1 MNRSSPLSRSLV
13 AGALLALVASGALCQ
28 FELQPKVN
36 VLTRPTSTPDP
47 PCQQDVGQAPP
58 RLKVEPARPSEM
70 PRAEKEALPSSRAIF
85 QLLQR
90 VQEASE
96 TNDRRGFA
104 DALAQSRAT
113 VAGLAAGNQKKGVD
127 ELLRTYADVARV
139 WDFSMTSR
147 TGAFFDSESQG
158 GALLMTLRSV
168 PGFEEFILGKSF
180 VDPVTNQR
188 YYPSRE
194 TLDFL
199 AAYSKQRLA
208 RLIAGQPLA
217 ERRISRQTASHAP
230 QAYRLALRKQ
240 VEPAPSARVAKQHPA
255 TSEAGESTQAE
266 SGSTS
271 PVPAPSSKEPT
282 PYAAAAGET
291 ASTAPQPATATE
303 STAASETVTSAP
315 ASTRPTTASSAENE
329 PAQRKQSSGAG
340 SIIPI
345 IMAIVGVG
353 VLWLLIRASK

>member
-1 MNRSSPLSRSLV
+1 
-13 AGALLALVASGALCQ
+13 VASSALCQ
-28 FELQPKVN
+28 FDLQPKVN

-47 PCQQDVGQAPP
+47 SCQQDVGQAPP
-58 RLKVEPARPSEM
+58 RLEVKPARPTEM
-70 PRAEKEALPSSRAIF
+70 PRAEKEALLPSRAIF
-85 QLLQR
+85 ESLQR

-96 TNDRRGFA
+96 TNDLRGFA
-104 DALAQSRAT
+104 DALAQSRA
-113 VAGLAAGNQKKGVD
+113 AAASIAAGNQKKGVD
-127 ELLRTYADVARV
+127 EILRTYADVARV

-158 GALLMTLRSV
+158 GTLLMTLRSV

-180 VDPVTNQR
+180 VDPATNQR

-199 AAYSKQRLA
+199 AAYSKQQLA

-230 QAYRLALRKQ
+230 QARRLALRKQ
-240 VEPAPSARVAKQHPA
+240 VEPAPAVTAAKQHPA
-255 TSEAGESTQAE
+255 TGETGKSTQAE
-266 SGSTS
+266 SSSTS
-271 PVPAPSSKEPT
+271 PVPAPSSKAPT
-282 PYAAAAGET
+282 PSSAAAGEN
-291 ASTAPQPATATE
+291 ASTVPQPATATA
-303 STAASETVTSAP
+303 STAASETVASAA
-315 ASTRPTTASSAENE
+315 ASTSPATASSAEKE
-329 PAQRKQSSGAG
+329 PAQRKQSSGARA
-340 SIIPI
+340 IIPI